1 MSAAVV
7 LSLIAMSVISSVVSS
22 SSAGA
27 VAVLTEDE
35 VVEEEQEEQPEEG
48 FTFEVAP
55 FDVGEKQ
62 FIIEEEEKEEEEK
75 EVEKKE
81 EDNFFQIKKEEVKR
95 EKFKLLRNKD
105 YAMLD
110 MFHFHPH
117 GDNPDDKFD
126 KEKCLNECAL
136 EEMCKAVVFDKG
148 MTRCWGKEMADF
160 EIPLHYNASSRI
172 AYVKID
178 EYEEAMKKY
187 S

>member
-7 LSLIAMSVISSVVSS
+7 LSIIAMSVISSVVSS

-27 VAVLTEDE
+27 VAVLTEDD
-35 VVEEEQEEQPEEG
+35 VVEEQPEEG

-55 FDVGEKQ
+55 FDVSEKQ
-62 FIIEEEEKEEEEK
+62 FIIEEEEKEEG
-75 EVEKKE
+75 
-81 EDNFFQIKKEEVKR
+81 NFFQVKKEKVKR

-105 YAMLD
+105 YPNVD

-136 EEMCKAVVFDKG
+136 EETCKAVVFDKG
-148 MTRCWGKEMADF
+148 MTRCWGKAMSDF
-160 EIPLHYNASSRI
+160 EIPLHFNASDRI
-172 AYVKID
+172 SYVKID
-178 EYEEAMKKY
+178 EYDEAMKKY

>member
-7 LSLIAMSVISSVVSS
+7 LSIIAMSVISSVVSS

-35 VVEEEQEEQPEEG
+35 VEVVEEEQPEEG

-55 FDVGEKQ
+55 FDVSEKR
-62 FIIEEEEKEEEEK
+62 FIIEEEEKEEGI
-75 EVEKKE
+75 
-81 EDNFFQIKKEEVKR
+81 FFQIKKEKVKK

-105 YAMLD
+105 YPNVD
-110 MFHFHPH
+110 VFHFHPH

-126 KEKCLNECAL
+126 KERCLNECAL
-136 EEMCKAVVFDKG
+136 EETCKAVVFDKG
-148 MTRCWGKEMADF
+148 MTRCWGKVMSDF
-160 EIPLHYNASSRI
+160 ELPLHFNSSDKI
-172 AYVKID
+172 SYVKID
-178 EYEEAMKKY
+178 EYDEAMKKY